1 MHDTLKE
8 ALEECDYEPTT
19 PGDPVED
26 SLESVG
32 KEIGDVVVNE
42 SPEPPVKRVKT
53 RHCPACESGMVA
65 PGIRHSKECVR
76 NQENLKRSLENLG
89 KSTHDDSM
97 NELKDLDNMNLDQKA
112 IDDELAHELGLSS
125 ESHAVKRHGESTE
138 DLVVDRGH
146 EHFKDMEVDGSEYL
160 DTEVAMTS
168 RLAVT

>member
-1 MHDTLKE
+1 M
-8 ALEECDYEPTT
+8 
-19 PGDPVED
+19 
-26 SLESVG
+26 
-32 KEIGDVVVNE
+32 
-42 SPEPPVKRVKT
+42 
-53 RHCPACESGMVA
+53 
-65 PGIRHSKECVR
+65 R

-97 NELKDLDNMNLDQKA
+97 NELKDLDNMNPDQKA

-146 EHFKDMEVDGSEYL
+146 EHVKDMEVDGSQYL

-168 RLAVT
+168 STMKRGVRGSVG